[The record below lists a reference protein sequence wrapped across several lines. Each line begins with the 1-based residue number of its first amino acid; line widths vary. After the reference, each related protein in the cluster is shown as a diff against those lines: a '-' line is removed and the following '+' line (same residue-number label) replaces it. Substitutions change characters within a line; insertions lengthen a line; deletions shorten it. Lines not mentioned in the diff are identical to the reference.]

1 MLRAGSG
8 GLGRGSETPA
18 ADCRQRNRRVWRAD
32 DFADGRQGGSAFR
45 SCTIFELGQQRYDIL
60 ALGNLRGDQQLQ
72 DERDGKPCADE
83 RFPQL
88 VPTRFRHFHLPEF
101 GLLGDKDTSP
111 QTADRRL
118 QSAVPAQ
125 ILGSEFRHGR
135 EMKLVFSTAHVHP
148 GDAFDYWH
156 SVACKHITLH
166 DATPEYRHDFHAEL
180 RSGRL
185 GDVTIIEF
193 HNSPMDVCHDRQ
205 HIRGA
210 GGRDVFVCRQL
221 AGRMRIEQLG
231 REVLLNAGD
240 MTLLDPLRPY
250 VSRFF
255 SGSRMLVLKVPR
267 KLLEIR
273 IGKVHDVVAQPLDPA
288 YSETGLT
295 SLFLGLLP
303 AHAGNLG
310 PPAAAMV
317 GDQALDLL
325 AVSIAK
331 TIGGP
336 QARLS
341 SARSFVRFNLRI
353 AIETRLADRALDP
366 AGVAAAAGVSVRYAN
381 AILAEEGTS
390 IARLIQARR
399 LARCGKALADPV
411 QARRT
416 IREIAL
422 GWGFSDM
429 THFGRR
435 FRLRTHNQ

>member
-1 MLRAGSG
+1 
-8 GLGRGSETPA
+8 
-18 ADCRQRNRRVWRAD
+18 
-32 DFADGRQGGSAFR
+32 
-45 SCTIFELGQQRYDIL
+45 
-60 ALGNLRGDQQLQ
+60 
-72 DERDGKPCADE
+72 
-83 RFPQL
+83 
-88 VPTRFRHFHLPEF
+88 
-101 GLLGDKDTSP
+101 
-111 QTADRRL
+111 
-118 QSAVPAQ
+118 
-125 ILGSEFRHGR
+125 
-135 EMKLVFSTAHVHP
+135 MKLVFSTDQVHP

-156 SVACKHITLH
+156 SIACKHIILH
-166 DATPEYRHDFHAEL
+166 DSTPEYRHDFHAEL

-205 HIRGA
+205 HIGRIS
-210 GGRDVFVCRQL
+210 GRDVFVCGQL

-250 VSRFF
+250 VCRFF

-267 KLLEIR
+267 KLLEAR
-273 IGKVHDVVAQPLDPA
+273 IGKVHDVVARPLDPT
-288 YSETGLT
+288 YSETRLT

-303 AHAGNLG
+303 AHVSNLG
-310 PPAAAMV
+310 SAAAGMV
-317 GDQALDLL
+317 GDQALDLI
-325 AVSIAK
+325 AVSVAK
-331 TIGGP
+331 TIGSP

-353 AIETRLADRALDP
+353 AIETRLVDRALDP

-390 IARLIQARR
+390 ITRLIQVRR
-399 LARCGKALADPV
+399 LARCGKALADPA

-416 IREIAL
+416 IKEIAL

-435 FRLRTHNQ
+435 FKAAFGLTPREYRRAAASDDGPNCQPPAPSD